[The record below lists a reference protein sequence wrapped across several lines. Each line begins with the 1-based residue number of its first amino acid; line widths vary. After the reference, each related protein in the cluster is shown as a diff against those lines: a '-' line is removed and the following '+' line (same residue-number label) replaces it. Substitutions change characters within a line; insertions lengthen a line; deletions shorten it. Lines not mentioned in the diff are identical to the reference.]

1 MNASQY
7 ERLKQAHPT
16 YYTWKVAGFVSGD
29 NQSQSNLM
37 TMLSV
42 HIELFNMPPPDLS
55 CPSCVQD
62 MMKRLYEHTIYA
74 TYETKPVNGRKRTK

>member
-29 NQSQSNLM
+29 NQSQAHLM

-42 HIELFNMPPPDLS
+42 HVELFNMPPPDLS

-62 MMKRLYEHTIYA
+62 MMRRLYEQSIYD
-74 TYETKPVNGRKRTK
+74 TYESKPVNGRKRTK